1 MTWKKLS
8 GLPDKSHQQTK
19 LTFPKRKIS
28 SGARR
33 AIKLNNA
40 TVEQHS
46 PKNSRKSESRIF
58 LISSQAVL
66 KVSRF

>member
-8 GLPDKSHQQTK
+8 GLPDKNQQQTK

-28 SGARR
+28 SGARI

-40 TVEQHS
+40 TV
-46 PKNSRKSESRIF
+46 
-58 LISSQAVL
+58 
-66 KVSRF
+66 